1 MTKIAENE
9 TEFKEVSCFFP
20 LHQFPAE
27 KEGKNV
33 LLLVGTPL
41 KKKKIHH
48 LYISFDFVFVLYKKC
63 SQYFRMMPN
72 CAKKNYSNYLGIEE
86 SKYLPIYV
94 VIVVYCLFSRI
105 TYISIEIL
113 CWKSRDC
120 FSFFLYAKLQND
132 EKMRP
137 TCDQRKSDKMPYING
152 SDSDSQSR
160 LEWILEPS
168 FPHTTIIM
176 SSTLLVVI
184 Q

>member
-33 LLLVGTPL
+33 LLLVGTPFEE
-41 KKKKIHH
+41 KKNYH
-48 LYISFDFVFVLYKKC
+48 LYISFDFVFVLFC
-63 SQYFRMMPN
+63 IRNVLNIFVQMPN
-72 CAKKNYSNYLGIEE
+72 CAKKIIQIIWGSKNQNIYLFMLLSLYIAYFRVLRTFQ
-86 SKYLPIYV
+86 SKFFVENHATVFL
-94 VIVVYCLFSRI
+94 
-105 TYISIEIL
+105 
-113 CWKSRDC
+113 
-120 FSFFLYAKLQND
+120 FFLYAKLRND

-160 LEWILEPS
+160 LE
-168 FPHTTIIM
+168 
-176 SSTLLVVI
+176 
-184 Q
+184 

>member
-1 MTKIAENE
+1 M
-9 TEFKEVSCFFP
+9 FFP

-33 LLLVGTPL
+33 LLLVGTPFEEKNTICTPVL
-41 KKKKIHH
+41 ILFLFCIRKVLNI
-48 LYISFDFVFVLYKKC
+48 FVVLSKDAK
-63 SQYFRMMPN
+63 N
-72 CAKKNYSNYLGIEE
+72 CAKKIIQIIWE
-86 SKYLPIYV
+86 SKNQNIYLFM
-94 VIVVYCLFSRI
+94 LLSL
-105 TYISIEIL
+105 YIAYFRVLRTFQSKFFVENHAAVFL
-113 CWKSRDC
+113 
-120 FSFFLYAKLQND
+120 FLYAKLRND

-137 TCDQRKSDKMPYING
+137 NCDQRKSDKMPYING
-152 SDSDSQSR
+152 SDSDSLSS